1 MGDGRVGSVVKR
13 VLGRVG
19 RRTAV
24 VVGRCFAAV
33 TDTICGGTDG
43 RVGVGVTVVLGGTKV
58 VGSNGSS
65 NTVNLN
71 RFRL

>member
-24 VVGRCFAAV
+24 VVGLCLAV
-33 TDTICGGTDG
+33 VTETTCGGTDG
-43 RVGVGVTVVLGGTKV
+43 RVGVGAAVVLSGTKV

-65 NTVNLN
+65 NTVKLN